1 MFIKRVNFAV
11 QVYVTKVNYYVIV
24 IVTQAKFLFQMVV
37 DKNMLNTFVT
47 GRIF

>member
-24 IVTQAKFLFQMVV
+24 II
-37 DKNMLNTFVT
+37 FVSDG
-47 GRIF
+47 GR